1 MRKRPLCILALTL
14 CSLAWAGPAHADSL
28 LSGLLP
34 GVVAPS
40 DTPDVCDD
48 SATQA
53 FQRWEDQ
60 NYYVLAPGG
69 AFEPGDPA
77 WKISGPARIVRGN
90 EPFYIHERSD
100 GYSLYLPEGSS
111 ATSPAM
117 CFAPGD
123 WHFRLFTQGVGSVR
137 VKVVVKSVL
146 GVLSTLDGGTV
157 RAGSTWRPSPEVE
170 LLVSNICSVLAT
182 DSISVRIS
190 PTNDSY
196 VRIDDVYLDPWKS
209 G

>member
-1 MRKRPLCILALTL
+1 MRKRPLLFFAVVLGALMP
-14 CSLAWAGPAHADSL
+14 AAPAHADSL
-28 LSGLLP
+28 LSGVLP
-34 GVVAPS
+34 GVVSPS
-40 DTPDVCDD
+40 DTPGVCDD
-48 SATQA
+48 SASQA
-53 FQRWEDQ
+53 FARWGDD
-60 NYYVLAPGG
+60 NYYALVPGG

-77 WKISGPARIVRGN
+77 WRSSGPARIVRGN
-90 EPFYIHERSD
+90 EPFYIHDRAD
-100 GYSLYLPEGSS
+100 RYSLELAEGSV

-123 WHFRLFTQGVGSVR
+123 WHFRFFTQGVGSLR
-137 VKVVVKSVL
+137 VKVVVKSLL

-170 LLVSNICSVLAT
+170 LLVSNVCSVLAT

-190 PTNDSY
+190 PTAGSH